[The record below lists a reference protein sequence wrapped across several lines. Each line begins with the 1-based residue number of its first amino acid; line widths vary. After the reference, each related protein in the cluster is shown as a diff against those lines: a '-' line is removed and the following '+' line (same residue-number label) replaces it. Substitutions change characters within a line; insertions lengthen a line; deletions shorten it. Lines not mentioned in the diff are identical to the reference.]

1 MNRLC
6 DLLFTLS
13 AKLGVSG
20 REDTSLAEGLLRP
33 FVDEIR
39 RDSAGNIIALRR
51 GNRKNAKRI
60 MVDAHID
67 EVGLIVQRIDDN
79 GFVHFVN
86 HTRLDGKILPGAD
99 VVICAKEP
107 IYGVIASKPPHL
119 QSEKEQDEV
128 LAVEDMVID
137 VGLSADAA
145 RRVIREGDTIALQG
159 ECAKLLSHCV
169 KGKTFDDRACVAVI
183 IAAME
188 KLSKLPLENDIYVV
202 FSAGEE
208 RGGYGAK
215 QAAMQI
221 HPDEAIVLDVSFAH
235 CPDAKEQDCGLL
247 GAGPMIGVAPIL
259 FPAITQKM
267 KEIAARREIP
277 FQIEAMG
284 GRTGTNG
291 DGIVT
296 LFGGL
301 KVGLLS
307 LPLRYMHTASE
318 VVSLEDMAY
327 MRDLLAAYLCEG
339 DR

>member
-6 DLLFTLS
+6 DLLFALS
-13 AKLGVSG
+13 TKLGVSG
-20 REDTSLAEGLLRP
+20 REETSLAEGLLRP

-39 RDSAGNIIALRR
+39 RDDAGNIIARR
-51 GNRKNAKRI
+51 LGNQKNKKRI

-67 EVGLIVQRIDDN
+67 EVGLMVQRIDDN
-79 GFVHFVN
+79 GFIHFVN
-86 HTRLDGKILPGAD
+86 HTRLDAKILPAAD
-99 VVICAKEP
+99 VVI
-107 IYGVIASKPPHL
+107 YGTETVHGVVAAKPPHL
-119 QSEKEQDEV
+119 MTDEEGSKPS
-128 LAVEDMVID
+128 AVEDMVID

-145 RRVIREGDTIALQG
+145 RRIIRVGDPIALQG
-159 ECAKLLSHCV
+159 ECSKLLSHCV
-169 KGKTFDDRACVAVI
+169 TGKSFDDRACVAVI

-188 KLSKLPLENDIYVV
+188 KLAKFPLDHDIYVV
-202 FSAGEE
+202 FSVGEE

-221 HPDEAIVLDVSFAH
+221 MPDEVIVLDVSFAM
-235 CPDAKEQDCGLL
+235 CPDAKEQDCGIL
-247 GAGPMIGVAPIL
+247 GQGPMIGIAPIL
-259 FPAITQKM
+259 FPAISQKM
-267 KEIAARREIP
+267 KRIAQQNEIP

-296 LFGGL
+296 LCGGR

-307 LPLRYMHTASE
+307 LPLRYMHTAAE

-339 DR
+339 GR